1 MKTAHATA
9 PTLNSKIIKTQ
20 PSSSPVPDALPD
32 GDAIMQN
39 RIRLLGSLLHLA
51 MQSPLHRQYTLDE
64 LEEQFVSSLL
74 HDQFRYYEVA
84 GSPVGF
90 VNWAWLTDQ
99 VAERY
104 STGEYTLSLDEWQG
118 GSRLWFPEFIAPF
131 GHTRAM
137 VRDLRTHVFAKGTP
151 AKALR
156 ITPEGEFKG
165 VSNYLL

>member
-1 MKTAHATA
+1 MKTAHTTA
-9 PTLNSKIIKTQ
+9 PTLKSKIIKTQ

-84 GSPVGF
+84 GSP
-90 VNWAWLTDQ
+90 
-99 VAERY
+99 
-104 STGEYTLSLDEWQG
+104 
-118 GSRLWFPEFIAPF
+118 
-131 GHTRAM
+131 
-137 VRDLRTHVFAKGTP
+137 HVFAKGTP